1 MNFIEQNIKM
11 CLMLTSI
18 RQWAYLVLYIK
29 AN

>member
-1 MNFIEQNIKM
+1 MKFIEQNIKM